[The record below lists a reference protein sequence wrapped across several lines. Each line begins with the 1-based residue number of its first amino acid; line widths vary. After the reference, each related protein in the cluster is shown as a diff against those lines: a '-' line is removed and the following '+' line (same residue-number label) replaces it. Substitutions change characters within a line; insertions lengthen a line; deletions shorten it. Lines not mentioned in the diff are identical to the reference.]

1 MNLPRTIH
9 SAAAIA
15 LVSSSFALSFSPTTL
30 AQTSR
35 QVAQASSGG
44 VCAAQLSPRLNRIID
59 SVPGRWSVL
68 VQNQAPIGQ
77 RRNLYMHEPSIRLI
91 PASNNKIF
99 TTAAALAKLGSHYQ
113 LRTPVTG
120 NTNGSELDTL
130 RIIGQGD
137 PSFSTS
143 QLRSL
148 TQQLKNRG
156 VRKVNLLIGDDT
168 IFRGEPF
175 NPFWAD
181 RHRGE
186 AYAAPVNSLLLNE
199 NNIYSGSV
207 PNPGNYLVGEFRKML
222 TTSGIQIINSTL
234 VQRTPAPPGEVEL
247 AAVTSPPLSSL
258 IAETN
263 QDSNNVYAEALFKTL
278 GRLYEPTTLD
288 TTVSGV
294 NAVRAILTELGVN
307 PNRYSMVDGSGL
319 AERNQASAEALVQT
333 LQAMAQR
340 SDADVFRRSLPIAG
354 RSGTLQNR
362 LVNTAAEGV
371 VTGKTG
377 TLRGAISLSGYVNSG
392 SSPLVFS
399 ILVNSNRSAATV
411 RGAIDQMVVLF
422 TQMKNC

>member
-1 MNLPRTIH
+1 
-9 SAAAIA
+9 
-15 LVSSSFALSFSPTTL
+15 
-30 AQTSR
+30 
-35 QVAQASSGG
+35 
-44 VCAAQLSPRLNRIID
+44 
-59 SVPGRWSVL
+59 
-68 VQNQAPIGQ
+68 
-77 RRNLYMHEPSIRLI
+77 MHEPSIRLI